1 MSQVK
6 KITRLL
12 LLLFIAS
19 CRMLR
24 TDEQNAKRDLE
35 YHDRKLKRIYA
46 EFPELKKVDTVETII
61 RINNPISKTDT
72 VILYKDLVIKEKVYR
87 RIVQKCKDSSLA
99 KEIANKIVEN
109 YRCIKD
115 SIVIR
120 DTLFKAVITQDSLG
134 VHVSINPNDTSLTAK
149 YKIPCPTPI
158 LQKEK
163 SFWEY
168 EEFWFLA
175 ILFILTILG
184 IIIHLRLQK

>member
-1 MSQVK
+1 
-6 KITRLL
+6 
-12 LLLFIAS
+12 
-19 CRMLR
+19 MLR
-24 TDEQNAKRDLE
+24 TDEQNARKDIE
-35 YHDRKLKRIYA
+35 YHDRKLKKIYA
-46 EFPELKKVDTVETII
+46 EFPEFKRVDTIETVIKI
-61 RINNPISKTDT
+61 DNPVTKFDT

-87 RIVQKCKDSSLA
+87 RIVQKCKDSALA

-115 SIVIR
+115 SIVIK
-120 DTLFKAVITQDSLG
+120 DTLFKAIITQDSLG

-149 YKIPCPTPI
+149 YKIPCPEPV
-158 LQKEK
+158 LSKEK

-175 ILFILTILG
+175 ILFILTILA